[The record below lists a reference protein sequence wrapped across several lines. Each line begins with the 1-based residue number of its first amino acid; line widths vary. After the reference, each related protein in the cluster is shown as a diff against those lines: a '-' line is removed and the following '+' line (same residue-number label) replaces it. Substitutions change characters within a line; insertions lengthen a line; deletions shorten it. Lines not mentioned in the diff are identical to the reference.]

1 MSPTR
6 SEFSELD
13 IAQPLNTPT
22 TTTTNGIKMKSTNTQ
37 NNRSRQD
44 QVQKIMKDNM
54 LPLCTFSAVLGAI
67 ILGIFIRAASGK
79 WTERELMYLE
89 FPGEMFL
96 RCLKCLTIPL
106 IISSLVSALGNL
118 DLRLSGQIG
127 KRALIYY
134 LSTTAIAIS
143 LGIFLVL
150 TLHPGSGESEKA
162 KGNAPKLARKITTP
176 DTLLD
181 LIR

>member
-1 MSPTR
+1 
-6 SEFSELD
+6 
-13 IAQPLNTPT
+13 
-22 TTTTNGIKMKSTNTQ
+22 MKSTGSSRNP
-37 NNRSRQD
+37 RSRQD
-44 QVQKIMKDNM
+44 QIKKLIHENL
-54 LPLCTFSAVLGAI
+54 LPLCTFGAVIGAI
-67 ILGIFIRAASGK
+67 ILGIIIRAASSEK
-79 WTERELMYLE
+79 WTQRQLMYLE

-106 IISSLVSALGNL
+106 IVSSLVSALGNL
-118 DLRLSGQIG
+118 DLKLSGQIG
-127 KRALIYY
+127 KRALVYY

-150 TLHPGSGESEKA
+150 TLHPGSGEKEKA
-162 KGNAPKLARKITTP
+162 KGDAPRLSRNITTP